1 MDYLAVMF
9 LSHLAHV
16 TEEVRFVDG
25 IEQPCLVIPTKT
37 NQMNKGRTG
46 NWALHFIFK
55 EQPPN
60 PKGYTHIMQLIYE
73 NPGKTAEAKRKGTWE
88 PTMRMGRLFARE
100 KGKKYESVD
109 RTNYATEIRLEG
121 TLILSDIPK
130 NKLVLNKNTGKR
142 LLGNLTIKANE
153 SDTTIFT
160 GAICVDDIPKDRIN
174 TDLNTG
180 KKYIHIRFLKMNKF
194 DVHGNTHILVLVS
207 NNSSEI
213 EIGRFKEWVK
223 EGKTPVSPPPS
234 QQPNES
240 EIHDTGVN
248 QRQTPES
255 IDGLKF

>member
-1 MDYLAVMF
+1 MDYLAVLF

-73 NPGKTAEAKRKGTWE
+73 NPDKTAEAKRKGTWN
-88 PTMRMGRLFARE
+88 PTMRMGRLYARE
-100 KGKKYESVD
+100 KDKKYESVD

-121 TLILSDIPK
+121 VLVLSDIPK
-130 NKLVLNKNTGKR
+130 EVFIHNKATGKH
-142 LLGNLTIKANE
+142 LLDKLTIKANGN
-153 SDTTIFT
+153 DNTIFT
-160 GAICVDDIPKDRIN
+160 GVICVDDIPKDRILTN
-174 TDLNTG
+174 PDNG
-180 KKYIHIRFLKMNKF
+180 KKYIHIRFKKMEKF

-207 NNSSEI
+207 DNGSEI

-223 EGKTPVSPPPS
+223 ENPQPVHPKPE
-234 QQPNES
+234 ND
-240 EIHDTGVN
+240 IHNTGVN

-255 IDGLKF
+255 IDGLRF

>member
-1 MDYLAVMF
+1 MDYLAVLF
-9 LSHLAHV
+9 LSHLANV

-25 IEQPCLVIPTKT
+25 IEQPCLIIPTKT
-37 NQMNKGRTG
+37 NQMNKGQSG

-73 NPGKTAEAKRKGTWE
+73 NPDKTAEAKRKGTWR
-88 PTMRMGRLFARE
+88 PTMRMGRL
-100 KGKKYESVD
+100 YEHLKTKELTVD
-109 RTNYATEIRLEG
+109 RTNHATDIRLDG
-121 TLILSDIPK
+121 ILVLSDIPK
-130 NKLVLNKNTGKR
+130 DRLVLNKKTGKR
-142 LLGNLTIKANE
+142 LLGNLTIKANA

-174 TDLNTG
+174 LDPNTG

-207 NNSSEI
+207 GNNSEI

-223 EGKTPVSPPPS
+223 EGQTSVIPS
-234 QQPNES
+234 QPPQMKNES
-240 EIHDTGVN
+240 DIHDTGVN

-255 IDGLKF
+255 IDGLRF